1 MSAPPQTPDQWPD
14 LAAER
19 LGGAVLAAND
29 EFFAPKENLLKAA
42 APVFVEDRYTD
53 RGKWM
58 DGWETRRRR
67 TPGHDWCVVRLGLPG
82 ILHEVVVDT
91 RHFKGNYPES
101 FSLEGLGA
109 LPLAEVAPGHDLDD
123 LAGMASAAATEPG
136 TGTAPAAALDPARLA
151 GAALPW
157 IEILPRTRLEGDR
170 ENRFPVASP
179 YRFAYLRLNIFPDG
193 GVARLR
199 VHGEAVPEPRQLAG
213 EVDLA
218 AAVLGGRAIAS
229 SDGFFGSPQ
238 KLLLP
243 GPATHMGD
251 GWETRRRR
259 GPGNDWAIVR
269 LAAPGV
275 LHRVEVDTSHFK
287 GNAPGSC
294 ALHGSD
300 GSEARD
306 GCDNREAEGDV
317 AGEGAAW
324 REILPPTALTPDTR
338 HHFAAELRDAGAIT
352 HVRLDIFP
360 DGGVARLRLH
370 GEATE
375 AGRLGAGLRWLDSL
389 PPTEATAALLACC
402 GSREW
407 ARRMAAERPFGDRA
421 RLVEA
426 AERVWRGVTPEDW
439 REALAAHPRIGE
451 RPAGG
456 HATEALWA
464 AAEQGG
470 TAGAPGDLLAALSAA
485 NRAYEERFG
494 MTYVV
499 CATGKSAE
507 EMLALC
513 RQRLAHDPERELRVA
528 AEEQLRITRLRLDK
542 LLRGEG

>member
-1 MSAPPQTPDQWPD
+1 MSASSEWPD

-19 LGGAVLAAND
+19 LGGAALAAND

-82 ILHEVVVDT
+82 ILREVVVDT

-101 FSLEGLGA
+101 CSLEGLGA
-109 LPLAEVAPGHDLDD
+109 LPAGEIAGTDVANTTDRAEIAE
-123 LAGMASAAATEPG
+123 MA
-136 TGTAPAAALDPARLA
+136 GTADLGAGADPAGALDPSRLA
-151 GAALPW
+151 GAELPW
-157 IEILPRTRLEGDR
+157 IEVLPRSPLEGDR
-170 ENRFPVASP
+170 ENRFSIASP

-199 VHGEAVPEPRQLAG
+199 VHGESVPEPRQLAG
-213 EVDLA
+213 EIDLA
-218 AAVLGGRAIAS
+218 AAVLGGRATAS

-259 GPGNDWAIVR
+259 GPGNDWAVVR
-269 LAAPGV
+269 LAVPGV
-275 LHRVEVDTSHFK
+275 LRRVEVDTSHFK

-294 ALHGSD
+294 ALF
-300 GSEARD
+300 
-306 GCDNREAEGDV
+306 GCTMETAAGDV
-317 AGEGAAW
+317 PGEGAAW
-324 REILPPTALTPDTR
+324 REILPPTALAPDTR
-338 HHFAAELRDAGAIT
+338 HFFAGELRDAGPLT

-375 AGRLGAGLRWLDSL
+375 AGRLAAGLRWLDSL
-389 PPTEATAALLACC
+389 PPAEAEAALLTCC

-407 ARRMAAERPFGDRA
+407 ARRMAGERPFGDRA
-421 RLVEA
+421 RLGEA
-426 AERVWRGVTPEDW
+426 AERIWRALAPEDW

-451 RPAGG
+451 PPAGG
-456 HATEALWA
+456 RGVEKRWA
-464 AAEQGG
+464 AGEQSG
-470 TAGAPGDLLAALSAA
+470 TADAPGDVRAALAAA

-499 CATGKSAE
+499 CATGKSAA

-513 RQRLAHDPERELRVA
+513 RNRLANDPETELRIA
-528 AEEQLRITRLRLDK
+528 ADEQLEITRLRLDK
-542 LLRGEG
+542 LLRGKG